1 MKFKMM
7 APVALLA
14 LAALGCGGDS
24 AGTSPGTVSLTIWG
38 EDYIADSIPPLAGSE
53 AGFENAWTVRYTR
66 FLVNVG
72 DFTVAASDGT
82 AGGALA
88 AMRVY
93 NLKTTTTP
101 FAVGRITGVPS
112 RRMDRVSYRIA
123 PATAASTAG
132 NAAAEDVAL
141 MQTNGYG
148 IYVEGEGTRMGT
160 TVRFRWGFTQTVA
173 YAPCSNADDSLGL
186 AVPSG
191 GNVDAQITIH
201 GDHFFYD
208 DLQSETARLRFDA
221 IAAADA
227 VAAAGA
233 PQAGDGDGTVTLEE
247 LARVD
252 LTRLPSTQYGGG
264 DMSRVRTLRDFVTS
278 ISATVGHFNG
288 EGHCQ
293 ERVQ

>member
-1 MKFKMM
+1 MKFHTT
-7 APVALLA
+7 VLLA
-14 LAALGCGGDS
+14 LSSALGCGSDS
-24 AGTSPGTVSLTIWG
+24 AGTSPGTVSLSIWG
-38 EDYIADSIPPLAGSE
+38 EDYIADRIPPLMGTTV
-53 AGFENAWTVRYTR
+53 GFEGGWTLRYSR

-88 AMRVY
+88 PMRVY
-93 NLKTTTTP
+93 DLKTTTAP
-101 FAVGRITGVPS
+101 FAIGRIAGVPS
-112 RRMDRVSYRIA
+112 RRMDRVLYRVG

-132 NAAAEDVAL
+132 NATAGDLTL
-141 MQTNGYG
+141 MQTGGYSV
-148 IYVEGEGTRMGT
+148 YVEGEGSRMGAA
-160 TVRFRWGFTQTVA
+160 VRFRWGFTSNVRYESCT
-173 YAPCSNADDSLGL
+173 APDRSAGL
-186 AVPSG
+186 AIPSG

-208 DLQSETARLRFDA
+208 DLQSDTARLRFDA

-227 VAAAGA
+227 DHDGA
-233 PQAGDGDGTVTLEE
+233 VTLEE

-252 LTRLPSTQYGGG
+252 LTTLPSSQYGGG
-264 DMSRVRTLRDFVTS
+264 DMGRVRTLRDFITT
-278 ISATVGHFNG
+278 IAATIGHFDG

>member
-1 MKFKMM
+1 MKLHTT
-7 APVALLA
+7 VLLVVTS
-14 LAALGCGGDS
+14 ALGCGGDS
-24 AGTSPGTVSLTIWG
+24 AGTTPGTVSLSLWG
-38 EDYIADSIPPLAGSE
+38 EDYIADSIPPRMGA
-53 AGFENAWTVRYTR
+53 AVGFEKAWTLRYTR
-66 FLVNVG
+66 FLVNLG

-88 AMRVY
+88 PMRVY
-93 NLKTTTTP
+93 DLKTTATP
-101 FAVGRITGVPS
+101 YAIGRITGVPS

-132 NAAAEDVAL
+132 NATAADLAL
-141 MQTNGYG
+141 MQTGGYG
-148 IYVEGEGTRMGT
+148 LYVEGEGTRMGV
-160 TVRFRWGFTQTVA
+160 TVRFRWGFTQGVRFES
-173 YAPCSNADDSLGL
+173 CSTPDGAAGL

-208 DLQSETARLRFDA
+208 DLQSPDARLRFDA

-227 VAAAGA
+227 
-233 PQAGDGDGTVTLEE
+233 DRDGTVTLDE

-252 LTRLPSTQYGGG
+252 LTTLPSSQYGGG
-264 DMSRVRTLRDFVTS
+264 DMGRVRTLRDFVTAV
-278 ISATVGHFNG
+278 SATVGHFNG

>member
-1 MKFKMM
+1 MTI
-7 APVALLA
+7 ALVA

-24 AGTSPGTVSLTIWG
+24 AGTSPGTVSLSIWG
-38 EDYIADSIPPLAGSE
+38 EDYIADQIPPLTGSA
-53 AGFENAWTVRYTR
+53 AGFENGWSVRYTR

-82 AGGALA
+82 AGGALP

-93 NLKTTTTP
+93 DLKTTAAP
-101 FAVGRITGVPS
+101 FAVGRIAGVPS

-132 NAAAEDVAL
+132 NAAAADLAL
-141 MQTNGYG
+141 MQSNGYG
-148 IYVEGEGTRMGT
+148 LYVEGEGTRMGT
-160 TVRFRWGFTQTVA
+160 TVRFRWGFAQNIHFESCT
-173 YAPCSNADDSLGL
+173 NADSSAGL

-191 GNVDAQITIH
+191 GNVDAQITVH

-221 IAAADA
+221 VAAADA
-227 VAAAGA
+227 APAGNA
-233 PQAGDGDGTVTLEE
+233 DGVVTLEE

-264 DMSRVRTLRDFVTS
+264 DMSRVRNLRQFVEA

>member
-1 MKFKMM
+1 MKLHTT
-7 APVALLA
+7 VLLA
-14 LAALGCGGDS
+14 VLGALGCGGDS
-24 AGTSPGTVSLTIWG
+24 AGTSPGTVSLSLWG
-38 EDYIADSIPPLAGSE
+38 EDFIADRIPPRMGDAV
-53 AGFENAWTVRYTR
+53 GFEDGWTLRYTR
-66 FLVNVG
+66 FLVNLG

-88 AMRVY
+88 PMRVY
-93 NLKTTTTP
+93 DLKTTATP
-101 FAVGRITGVPS
+101 YAVGRISGVPS

-132 NAAAEDVAL
+132 NATATDLAL

-148 IYVEGEGTRMGT
+148 IYVEGEGTRMGA
-160 TVRFRWGFTQTVA
+160 TVRFRWGFTQGVS
-173 YAPCSNADDSLGL
+173 YSPCSNADDSLGL
-186 AVPSG
+186 AIPSG
-191 GNVDAQITIH
+191 GNVDAQITLH

-208 DLQSETARLRFDA
+208 DLQSPEARLRFDA

-227 VAAAGA
+227 DRDGA
-233 PQAGDGDGTVTLEE
+233 VTLEE

-252 LTRLPSTQYGGG
+252 LTTLPSSQYGGG
-264 DMSRVRTLRDFVTS
+264 DMGRVRTLRDFVTA
-278 ISATVGHFNG
+278 ISATIGHFNG

>member
-1 MKFKMM
+1 MKLHTTL
-7 APVALLA
+7 LLA
-14 LAALGCGGDS
+14 LTSALGCGGDS
-24 AGTSPGTVSLTIWG
+24 AGTSPGAVSLSIWG
-38 EDYIADSIPPLAGSE
+38 EDYIADRIPPLMGS
-53 AGFENAWTVRYTR
+53 AVGFENGWALRYTR

-88 AMRVY
+88 PMRVY
-93 NLKTTTTP
+93 NLKSTATP
-101 FAVGRITGVPS
+101 FAIGRIASVPS
-112 RRMDRVSYRIA
+112 RRMDRVSYRIG

-132 NAAAEDVAL
+132 NATSEDVAL
-141 MQTNGYG
+141 MQTGGYSV
-148 IYVEGEGTRMGT
+148 YVEGEGTRMGAA
-160 TVRFRWGFTQTVA
+160 VRFRWGFTQNVHFESCTN
-173 YAPCSNADDSLGL
+173 PDSSAGL
-186 AVPSG
+186 AIPSG

-208 DLQSETARLRFDA
+208 DLQSVTARLRFDA

-227 VAAAGA
+227 DRDGA
-233 PQAGDGDGTVTLEE
+233 VTLEE

-252 LTRLPSTQYGGG
+252 LTTLPSSQYGGG
-264 DMSRVRTLRDFVTS
+264 DMGRVRSLRDFITT
-278 ISATVGHFNG
+278 ISATIGHFNG